1 MKKKR
6 SISIK
11 LDIKLKLFILI
22 IIIVICLLIGLI
34 LVSLKKD
41 ESLVTEYKSDYINFI
56 YDNNF
61 ELVDDKDY
69 IQLTDK
75 DKTANIVI
83 KKIDYTNNAKTKNQY
98 EIASS
103 LSFQVIQSEEGY
115 IETYNG
121 SEKVNELNRYYYLYE
136 NYDKE
141 RQVEVITIFDKEYI
155 YVVIY
160 SADNEEFDLYTESI
174 SLIVDSTKV

>member
-6 SISIK
+6 SITIK
-11 LDIKLKLFILI
+11 LDIKLKLFIILVA
-22 IIIVICLLIGLI
+22 IIVFLLIGLI
-34 LVSLKKD
+34 VLSLKEEKA
-41 ESLVTEYKSDYINFI
+41 LITEYKSDYITFV

-61 ELVDDKDY
+61 EVVNEKEYVELS
-69 IQLTDK
+69 DK
-75 DKTANIVI
+75 DKTASIVI
-83 KKIDYTNNAKTKNQY
+83 KKLDYTSNAKTKNQY
-98 EIASS
+98 DIASS
-103 LSFQVIQSEEGY
+103 LSFQVIGKEEGY

-121 SEKVNELNRYYYLYE
+121 SEKVNDINRYYYLYE

-160 SADNEEFDLYTESI
+160 SAENEEFDLYTESI

>member
-6 SISIK
+6 SIKIK
-11 LDIKLKLFILI
+11 LDIKLKLSILLITI
-22 IIIVICLLIGLI
+22 IIFLLMGLI
-34 LVSLKKD
+34 LLSLKKE
-41 ESLVTEYKSDYINFI
+41 ESVVKEYKSNYINFT

-61 ELVDDKDY
+61 EIVDEEEF
-69 IQLTDK
+69 ISLTDK

-83 KKIDYTNNAKTKNQY
+83 KKLEYTNNAKTKNQY

-103 LSFQVIQSEEGY
+103 LSFQVIETEEGY

-121 SEKVNELNRYYYLYE
+121 SETINNKNRYYYLYE

-141 RQVEVITIFDKEYI
+141 RQVEVITIFDEEFI

-160 SADNEEFDLYTESI
+160 SANNEEFDLYTESI

>member
-6 SISIK
+6 SITIK

-22 IIIVICLLIGLI
+22 ITIIVFLLIGLI
-34 LVSLKKD
+34 LVSLKED
-41 ESLVTEYKSDYINFI
+41 DSLIKEYKSDYISFT

-61 ELVDDKDY
+61 ILVDEKEF
-69 IQLTDK
+69 ISLTDK

-83 KKIDYTNNAKTKNQY
+83 KKLEYTNNAKTKNQY

-103 LSFQVIQSEEGY
+103 ISFQVIETEEGY

-121 SEKVNELNRYYYLYE
+121 SETINNMNRYYYLYE

-141 RQVEVITIFDKEYI
+141 RQVEVITIFDQEYI

>member
-1 MKKKR
+1 MKNKR
-6 SISIK
+6 SIKIK
-11 LDIKLKLFILI
+11 LDIKLKLYILLI
-22 IIIVICLLIGLI
+22 IIIICILLGLI
-34 LVSLKKD
+34 LVSLKKE
-41 ESLVTEYKSDYINFI
+41 ESLVTKYKSDYITFV

-61 ELVDDKDY
+61 EIVDETDY
-69 IQLTDK
+69 IQLSDK

-83 KKIDYTNNAKTKNQY
+83 KKLDYSNNAKSKNQY
-98 EIASS
+98 DIASS
-103 LSFQVIQSEEGY
+103 LSFQVIEKEEGY

-121 SEKVNELNRYYYLYE
+121 NEKINDINRYYYLYE

-141 RQVEVITIFDKEYI
+141 RQVEVITIFDEDYI